1 MDTMVEDTRLP
12 ADIDAQPVVRA
23 AAALRPV
30 LRTYHEQIEREQR
43 LPPALVEQLHAA
55 GFYRMVIPR
64 ALGGL
69 QVDPLTYLR
78 VVELLAEGAGSV
90 GWNLANNSIG
100 QLVTLGLP
108 DEGVHEIYPAG
119 HDTVIAGTAVQGGG
133 QAVPVEG
140 GYRVNGRWT
149 FGSGCQESSWMLG
162 SFQILDGGE
171 PRRRPDGGSLY
182 WRGVFPRAEAE
193 IVPGSWDVAGLRGT
207 GSFDWTVKDVFLPER
222 RTCPHVG
229 VPLDNQWSRW
239 PGITY
244 ALPSQAWVGPHHS
257 SVITGIARAGIDALI
272 ALAVEKTPRGRT
284 GMLCENPQVQDAV
297 GRADAILNAGR
308 VYRSAMIAELWNTIA
323 AGGRDHAG
331 AAGALPAGLDLRR
344 RQRARGDGPGVPARR
359 QHVVQAREPAG
370 GVLARS
376 ARGGADGHGRR
387 RSGTR
392 SAGGRCWGWIRGRG
406 CGRRRATGY
415 VPRSALYMR
424 ARTHRSGAADRKM
437 SREGSAA
444 GDSRAARRS
453 NPVSNVPVRSRRAPA
468 AARRR
473 SGAACTVS
481 DRRHA
486 SVSAGTTSIAD
497 PSRLGGSLD
506 RRIAKGGNAMQI
518 VDAQIHLWGT
528 GLPSNLSH
536 RQVTHFTPEEA
547 IALMDEGGVDAAV
560 IHPPGWDPNSTDMAF
575 EAVQDYPGRF
585 AIMGAVPLDQ
595 PESRARIAGWREQPG
610 MLGLRYGVPAAIRRG
625 SGCTTAR
632 STGSGRRPKRPAF
645 RSPCWRRIR

>member
-12 ADIDAQPVVRA
+12 ADIDAQPLVKA
-23 AAALRPV
+23 AAALKPE
-30 LRTYHEQIEREQR
+30 LRRYHDEIEREQR

-64 ALGGL
+64 SLGGL

-108 DEGVHEIYPAG
+108 DEGVHEIHG
-119 HDTVIAGTAVQGGG
+119 QGTQSVMAGTAVQGGG
-133 QAVPVEG
+133 QAVPVDG
-140 GYRVNGRWT
+140 GYRVSGHWT

-162 SFQILDGGE
+162 SFQIPDGGE

-182 WRGVFPRAEAE
+182 WRGVFPRTEAE

-284 GMLCENPQVQDAV
+284 FRLCDNPQVQEAV

-323 AGGRDHAG
+323 AGGETT
-331 AAGALPAGLDLRR
+331 LE
-344 RQRARGDGPGVPARR
+344 QRARCRLASTYAADSAREAMDLVYR
-359 QHVVQAREPAG
+359 HGGSTSFKRESRLAECWRDLHVVGQTVTIAPEWYPM
-370 GVLARS
+370 
-376 ARGGADGHGRR
+376 
-387 RSGTR
+387 
-392 SAGGRCWGWIRGRG
+392 GGRVYLGMDAG
-406 CGRRRATGY
+406 
-415 VPRSALYMR
+415 PR
-424 ARTHRSGAADRKM
+424 
-437 SREGSAA
+437 
-444 GDSRAARRS
+444 
-453 NPVSNVPVRSRRAPA
+453 
-468 AARRR
+468 
-473 SGAACTVS
+473 
-481 DRRHA
+481 
-486 SVSAGTTSIAD
+486 
-497 PSRLGGSLD
+497 
-506 RRIAKGGNAMQI
+506 
-518 VDAQIHLWGT
+518 
-528 GLPSNLSH
+528 
-536 RQVTHFTPEEA
+536 
-547 IALMDEGGVDAAV
+547 
-560 IHPPGWDPNSTDMAF
+560 
-575 EAVQDYPGRF
+575 
-585 AIMGAVPLDQ
+585 
-595 PESRARIAGWREQPG
+595 
-610 MLGLRYGVPAAIRRG
+610 LR
-625 SGCTTAR
+625 
-632 STGSGRRPKRPAF
+632 
-645 RSPCWRRIR
+645 